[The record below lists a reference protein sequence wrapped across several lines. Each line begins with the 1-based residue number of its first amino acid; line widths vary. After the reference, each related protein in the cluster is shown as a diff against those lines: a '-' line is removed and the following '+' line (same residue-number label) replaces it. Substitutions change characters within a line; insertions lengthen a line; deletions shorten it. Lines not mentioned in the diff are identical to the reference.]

1 MIRLHNLD
9 RLYSELRPSLERVN
23 REVLKSSQV
32 MMGDYTQYLEQRI
45 ANVAGVGY
53 AAVVGSGSDALLYAL
68 VAEDIRGGVAM
79 PAQTYLATANSILRA
94 GCNPI
99 GVDVDDQG
107 LLDWEILPSEIDCT
121 VWVGLFGNLND
132 FPKDKTVIEDG
143 AQHFGAPLQ
152 GMSAAY
158 SFDPTKGLPNFG
170 NGGAVVSNSMTVIQ
184 NIKHLRRH
192 HLINGHTG
200 GNSMMSEREC
210 AEMCIKL
217 DHFPFWQ
224 ERRQEI
230 ARDYHKSIGDVV
242 DCITDYEGQ
251 VSKFIIRTDYRAD
264 LERHLRIQG
273 VETKRAYAEPIVE
286 VPQARKNCNEFLQ
299 LPCDPYTTDE
309 ELLMIVLAIKK
320 FFNELPLEGA
330 V

>member
-1 MIRLHNLD
+1 
-9 RLYSELRPSLERVN
+9 
-23 REVLKSSQV
+23 
-32 MMGDYTQYLEQRI
+32 MMGDYTIELEARI
-45 ANVAGVGY
+45 ATVAGVGY

-68 VAEDIRGGVAM
+68 VAEGIRGGVAM

-99 GVDVDDQG
+99 GIDVDKHG
-107 LLDWEILPSEIDCT
+107 LLDWEIIPSEIDCT
-121 VWVGLFGNLND
+121 VWVGLFGNTHN
-132 FPKDKTVIEDG
+132 FPKKEKIIEDG
-143 AQHFGAPLQ
+143 AQHFGASLQ

-170 NGGAVVSNSMTVIQ
+170 NGGAVVSNDMIVIQ
-184 NIKHLRRH
+184 NVKHLRRH

-210 AEMCIKL
+210 AEMCVKL

-230 ARDYHKSIGDVV
+230 ARDYHESIGHLV
-242 DCITDYEGQ
+242 DCITDHTGQ
-251 VSKFIIRTDYRAD
+251 VSKFVIRTDHRAD

-273 VETKRAYAEPIVE
+273 VETKRAYEQPIVE

-309 ELLMIVLAIKK
+309 ELLMIILAIKK

-330 V
+330 L